1 MDIEPLRFSYE
12 TRLLKTIAGRVG
24 GVPLIDHS
32 ESKNFLDIR
41 RRDLLS
47 DAVRITEDLLPEVHL
62 LYRSCL
68 DRLGGDI
75 AGDLFVQQSS
85 TYNAGIFGHERR
97 FDLLVHSALLNEF
110 SPDELSFVFGHEL
123 GHVLFQHSQFPVQDI
138 LRILKDKDPEMS
150 DLLTR
155 WARASEI
162 SADRVGMLCCG
173 QLGAASTA
181 LFRTVSGL
189 ADIDLDRVLR
199 SFRRQFE
206 ELAAQIHLSGQKP
219 VWFRTHPMIPIRF
232 KAMEL
237 SALDIIALRQSGG
250 FSEKGFRRVDAQIAA
265 LMEALDACPTPPD
278 GGPCL

>member
-1 MDIEPLRFSYE
+1 
-12 TRLLKTIAGRVG
+12 
-24 GVPLIDHS
+24 
-32 ESKNFLDIR
+32 
-41 RRDLLS
+41 
-47 DAVRITEDLLPEVHL
+47 
-62 LYRSCL
+62 
-68 DRLGGDI
+68 
-75 AGDLFVQQSS
+75 
-85 TYNAGIFGHERR
+85 
-97 FDLLVHSALLNEF
+97 
-110 SPDELSFVFGHEL
+110 
-123 GHVLFQHSQFPVQDI
+123 
-138 LRILKDKDPEMS
+138 
-150 DLLTR
+150 
-155 WARASEI
+155 
-162 SADRVGMLCCG
+162 VGMLCCG

-189 ADIDLDRVLR
+189 ANIDLDRVLR